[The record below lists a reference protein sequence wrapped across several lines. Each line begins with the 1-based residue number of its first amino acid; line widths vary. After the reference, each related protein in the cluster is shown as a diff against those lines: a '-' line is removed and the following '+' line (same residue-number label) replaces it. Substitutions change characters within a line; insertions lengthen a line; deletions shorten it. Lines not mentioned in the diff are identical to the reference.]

1 MKKKDFI
8 RKLDHPAIEAAIAQ
22 AERATSGQMRVAVVH
37 AAEPEP
43 LPAAQRLF
51 LKLGMDQTKHRNA
64 VLFFVAPASHTF
76 AVIGDEAVHQQCGDA
91 FWQELAGAMTGHFK
105 RGEFTAGL
113 LHGVARAGALLAEHF
128 PRLPDDKDELPN
140 RVVEE

>member
-1 MKKKDFI
+1 
-8 RKLDHPAIEAAIAQ
+8 
-22 AERATSGQMRVAVVH
+22 
-37 AAEPEP
+37 
-43 LPAAQRLF
+43 
-51 LKLGMDQTKHRNA
+51 MDQTKHRNA

-128 PRLPDDKDELPN
+128 PRQPDDKDELPN